1 VRRPYPFRFLRL
13 SPRDGA
19 GLIWIWR
26 VFRSCF
32 VRRPYPFRFLR
43 LSPRDGAGLIWI
55 WRVFRSCFVR
65 RPYPFRF
72 LRLSPNSLTVC
83 FSSYGCLNPTVCAL
97 RTAYTVH
104 SNPFLQCYSLPS
116 TLTLPSLHCVQPTL
130 CVSIL
135 LCNATAYHQYLH
147 CLLCNAYSLNCV
159 FQSCHQV
166 VQALTSLDKEIM
178 RNSNQFQLKLSNI
191 GSSSV
196 LVAKSSV
203 EDLLHELFPSQVW
216 GKMKL
221 LQIVRHPPTLSSVH
235 QGRLQGTKKITTSK
249 ITRKDAHASQSSFLW
264 HNPERLCNLA

>member
-1 VRRPYPFRFLRL
+1 M
-13 SPRDGA
+13 
-19 GLIWIWR
+19 
-26 VFRSCF
+26 
-32 VRRPYPFRFLR
+32 
-43 LSPRDGAGLIWI
+43 
-55 WRVFRSCFVR
+55 R

-203 EDLLHELFPSQVW
+203 EDLLHERGVAVSHETVRFWWHRFGRGSPLKSIENECCRRQRLF
-216 GKMKL
+216 G
-221 LQIVRHPPTLSSVH
+221 
-235 QGRLQGTKKITTSK
+235 
-249 ITRKDAHASQSSFLW
+249 
-264 HNPERLCNLA
+264 